1 MTVTLAPAAEVDAR
15 LAFAT
20 RIAEAGG
27 RRLLAVRGS
36 GRWTDP
42 DMLGD
47 VGDQAADGYL
57 QGALQ
62 ARWPDDGILSEETV
76 DAPER
81 LQRAWTWIVGQAGR
95 PIRTDLMAKELSVTR
110 EHLSRSFAT
119 AGAPN
124 LKRIIDLVRVIAAAE
139 LSKCPGYDAADVA
152 RVLAFASPS
161 HLATTAQRVCGTRSA
176 SLARLRTGDII
187 ERFLQGRGRSR
198 R

>member
-62 ARWPDDGILSEETV
+62 ARWPDGRDGPFGTV
-76 DAPER
+76 
-81 LQRAWTWIVGQAGR
+81 
-95 PIRTDLMAKELSVTR
+95 
-110 EHLSRSFAT
+110 H
-119 AGAPN
+119 
-124 LKRIIDLVRVIAAAE
+124 
-139 LSKCPGYDAADVA
+139 
-152 RVLAFASPS
+152 
-161 HLATTAQRVCGTRSA
+161 QRVVAPGA
-176 SLARLRTGDII
+176 G
-187 ERFLQGRGRSR
+187 GR
-198 R
+198 